1 MLRRVAATSSR
12 KAVASNSIVA
22 ARRNLCDC
30 AILGAL
36 GGVAT
41 HMLGLVQPSSY
52 ALAALP
58 YSAAAT
64 TGYVA
69 LAYNA
74 CSGGLVYSWLYLEMV
89 TRDYVQD
96 LAYAT
101 LLRYMFYIA
110 CLLTCENLF
119 VEA

>member
-1 MLRRVAATSSR
+1 MIRRFAVTRASSANALVVAP
-12 KAVASNSIVA
+12 
-22 ARRNLCDC
+22 RRNVCDC
-30 AILGAL
+30 AILGLLA
-36 GGVAT
+36 GVGT
-41 HMLGLVQPSSY
+41 HFVGLVQPTSY

-64 TGYVA
+64 TGYIA
-69 LAYNA
+69 LAYNT
-74 CSGGLVYSWLYLEMV
+74 CIGGLVYSWLYLEMV

-110 CLLTCENLF
+110 LLLTCENLF